1 MATIRPRTDEDIA
14 ACFQVLNAVYD
25 LSGYPVGGPG
35 DPAVYFTNDDVAW
48 VAEANGTIAGHIALS
63 VAKPNNVAVA
73 LWWQQHPE
81 DTDIAVLGRLFV
93 NPRSRNGGTA
103 SRLIGVAVE
112 AAREKG
118 QRLVMFALIK
128 DQDAIRLYRK
138 LGWQYFG
145 TTVFKW
151 GEGNEMDAEC
161 FVGPEL

>member
-1 MATIRPRTDEDIA
+1 MATIRPRTDRDTA
-14 ACFQVLNAVYD
+14 ACLQVLNAVYD

-35 DPAVYFTNDDVAW
+35 DPAAYFTKDDVAW
-48 VAEANGTIAGHIALS
+48 VAEADGTIAGHIALS
-63 VAKPNNVAVA
+63 VAKPDNVAVA

-81 DTDIAVLGRLFV
+81 DINIAVLGRLFV
-93 NPRSRNGGTA
+93 NPSNRKGGTA
-103 SRLIGVAVE
+103 SRLISVAVE
-112 AAREKG
+112 EARKRG

-145 TTVFKW
+145 TTVFGW
-151 GEGNEMDAEC
+151 GASNKMDAEC